1 MSEWRKLGGLSVSV
15 VGLGCNNFGRRLDAD
30 QTAAVVAA
38 ALDEGI
44 NFFDTADVY
53 GDGLSETYLGQA
65 LGSRRDE
72 VVIATKFGHQMG
84 DDPSNKGGSVR
95 WIQTAVEDS
104 LGRLNTDHID
114 LYQMH
119 VPDPTVPIEETLS
132 ALDELVKAGKVLEIG
147 NSNFTGEQ
155 IDEAAR
161 AANEAGLARFVSAQN
176 HYSLLNREP
185 EEEVIPACERSNL
198 GLLPYFP
205 LASGLLTGK
214 YEAGKEPPAG
224 TRLAGFPADRRGRF
238 LNERNFE
245 IIEQLKAF
253 ADESGHTILEL
264 AISWLAAQPTVA
276 SVIAGATKP
285 EQVRANVDAVDWK
298 LTDEEIAEI
307 SRIAR

>member
-84 DDPSNKGGSVR
+84 DDPSNEGGSVR

-161 AANEAGLARFVSAQN
+161 AANEAGLPRFVSAQN

-185 EEEVIPACERSNL
+185 EEEVIPACERNNL

-245 IIEQLKAF
+245 IIEHLKAF
-253 ADESGHTILEL
+253 AEESGHTILEL

-285 EQVRANVDAVDWK
+285 EQVKANVDAVDWK